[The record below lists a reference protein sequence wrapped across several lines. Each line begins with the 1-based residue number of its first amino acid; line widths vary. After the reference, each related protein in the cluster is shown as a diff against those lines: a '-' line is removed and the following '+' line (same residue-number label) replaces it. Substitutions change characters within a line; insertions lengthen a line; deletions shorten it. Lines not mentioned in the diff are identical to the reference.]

1 MILMASLAIVAAVD
15 FADDY
20 GSPQTR
26 GYMLGFIALEGHD
39 NCEVMSA
46 AAQTSVPAK
55 SYRRGKRAAI
65 GVLRMSLRAHHIES
79 RH

>member
-39 NCEVMSA
+39 NCEVMFA
-46 AAQTSVPAK
+46 AAQTSPV
-55 SYRRGKRAAI
+55 RRIATIRRRRVI
-65 GVLRMSLRAHHIES
+65 GVEHTYQAF
-79 RH
+79 